1 MKIANVILKK
11 HTGNITLLDSV
22 WVSRMLIYTSI
33 FIFISM
39 LCNVKVIL
47 CRHLLHLTD
56 HLRGFCFISIS
67 FTYDLYKLRDLSSDS

>member
-47 CRHLLHLTD
+47 CPNLLAK
-56 HLRGFCFISIS
+56 GFMQVVSPMCSLIIIKF
-67 FTYDLYKLRDLSSDS
+67 LQL